1 MTSADKD
8 HIPLLQ
14 NKIWR
19 YFQRL
24 EQVKEKLNKVMQIA
38 EICKKYEH
46 EGDESFLKDIEDDSE
61 TVDYENLD
69 GAMIVRKLKII

>member
-1 MTSADKD
+1 
-8 HIPLLQ
+8 
-14 NKIWR
+14 
-19 YFQRL
+19 
-24 EQVKEKLNKVMQIA
+24 MQIA